1 MLSASGEAALCITA
15 TTPGKKTAH
24 GKKEFYCPGGG
35 EHSEQKRQT
44 LPHHPCSRQ
53 LPNDPT
59 LQDLTH
65 EPPGEGPSG
74 SSQPQILQPT
84 LPGLPS
90 KPQGHRSVAL
100 A

>member
-1 MLSASGEAALCITA
+1 MLSVSGEAALCSAATIT
-15 TTPGKKTAH
+15 GKEMAR

-35 EHSEQKRQT
+35 AHSEHKRQT
-44 LPHHPCSRQ
+44 LPHHPRRREQ
-53 LPNDPT
+53 PNDPT

-65 EPPGEGPSG
+65 EPPGKGPSG

-84 LPGLPS
+84 LPGSPS
-90 KPQGHRSVAL
+90 KPQGHKSVAL